1 MKTNTKHFSEEEIV
15 NQIDRTQKM
24 IRIAAN
30 EIGRNFWDIAVEATY
45 TRVLIRGMESCKRET
60 SIDMLCKI
68 ILTEE
73 RKNWL
78 NSLELDEFIACK
90 EEEKTPD
97 QSVLTKANCFKKLV
111 WSERYERFLAYY
123 NSKWYYKEKRAKRWT
138 VVYDNEYH
146 KKYMERI
153 CIYNKKR
160 KILKKISKSPELQA
174 IFT

>member
-1 MKTNTKHFSEEEIV
+1 MTTRISISEEEIV
-15 NQIDRTQKM
+15 NQIERTQKM
-24 IRIAAN
+24 VRIAAN
-30 EIGRNFWDIAVEATY
+30 EIGRSFWDIAVEATY
-45 TRVLIRGMESCKRET
+45 TRLLIRGMETWKRET

-73 RKNWL
+73 KKNWL

-90 EEEKTPD
+90 DEEIILD
-97 QSVLTKANCFKKLV
+97 QSILTKVNCFKKLV
-111 WSERYERFLAYY
+111 WSERYERFLSYY
-123 NSKWYYKEKRAKRWT
+123 NSKWYYKEKRAKRWS

-160 KILKKISKSPELQA
+160 KILKQISESPELQA
-174 IFT
+174 VFA